1 MFLPFCRVGSQNT
14 QEKSFRTGGLI
25 EFLNMMPKALATNGK
40 NNNNRNYRD
49 TQ

>member
-40 NNNNRNYRD
+40 NNNRNYRD